1 MVLQSEDGDII
12 DCIDIL
18 KQPAFSHPA
27 LKNHTILMKPN
38 NDPKKKSAESET
50 THWTRKENIERNIV
64 TSQVWHRKGITCPN
78 GTVPIRRVQEFNNF
92 PKNKHGRKNLTYHQ
106 LMQSTDTVNLMLANH
121 STAVLIA
128 EGYSYTAGKGDM
140 VVWNPNVESDDE
152 YSTFSCITQK
162 WSSARADSS
171 KKTGCFD
178 QTCPGFV
185 QTNSKIALGAAIHPI
200 SGPNGLPYKIS
211 IYIYKGIGHLSYSKC
226 YGIKL
231 IWLNGEVKFI
241 VQELE
246 QFIHTQQPQWEVA
259 SIQTLLVTGSRQA
272 KLQENGHELKFPEY
286 VFAYSE
292 EYDCYDQI
300 YVSEYIEDPEFYYG
314 GPGRSWK
321 CP

>member
-162 WSSARADSS
+162 WSSARVRVNPSVYGDHQTRLFAYWTADSS

-211 IYIYKGIGHLSYSKC
+211 IYIYKDFITNNWWLQYGDNINIGYWPPELFKMLWYQANLVEW
-226 YGIKL
+226 G
-231 IWLNGEVKFI
+231 GEVYSTRI
-241 VQELE
+241 GA
-246 QFIHTQQPQWEVA
+246 IHPHTATAMGSGQYSDP
-259 SIQTLLVTGSRQA
+259 TGHWITS
-272 KLQENGHELKFPEY
+272 G
-286 VFAYSE
+286 
-292 EYDCYDQI
+292 QI
-300 YVSEYIEDPEFYYG
+300 T
-314 GPGRSWK
+314 RK
-321 CP
+321 RA